1 MPTFYHIKQRK
12 MPIASLLLL
21 KTDGTGGESN
31 REISPFDFSQTSL
44 SYAVTDMSFVVWR
57 SLDGTKDLL
66 IKVQHGLDF
75 YYVSIFQPLNIL
87 RL

>member
-21 KTDGTGGESN
+21 KTDGGESN